1 MSAASLSR
9 VLSKT
14 CYGVH
19 LGSDQSEVTTSD
31 LLASASQTQTIGSRS
46 FLSSVRMGSLDEF
59 ILELATV
66 EAIKFGSFTL
76 KSGQVAFCF
85 SLPAASP
92 QLLGFSNLL

>member
-1 MSAASLSR
+1 MSAASLSQ
-9 VLSKT
+9 T

-19 LGSDQSEVTTSD
+19 LGSDQSEAVTTSD

-85 SLPAASP
+85 SFPAASP
-92 QLLGFSNLL
+92 QLLGFSDLL